1 MANLCVFFL
10 KQTRKKKVDEEEK
23 KKERK
28 KKNPSFL
35 PLKCLRVASLS
46 KKEEEKLLI
55 HNLYY

>member
-1 MANLCVFFL
+1 MCIFFYKL
-10 KQTRKKKVDEEEK
+10 AKKKWMKKKKK
-23 KKERK
+23 KKEE
-28 KKNPSFL
+28 KNPSFL